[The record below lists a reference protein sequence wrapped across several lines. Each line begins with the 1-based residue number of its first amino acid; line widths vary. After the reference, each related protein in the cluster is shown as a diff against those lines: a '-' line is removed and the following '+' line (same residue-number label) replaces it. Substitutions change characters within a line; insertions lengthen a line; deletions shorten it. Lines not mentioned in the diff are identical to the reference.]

1 MMASG
6 ASPTSLGR
14 RRGSA
19 ASFLRQSVCTFAL
32 GAILAA
38 GAAAQ
43 VPAPSGQVI
52 RVGPN
57 RALSTI
63 AAAARVAMDGDTVE
77 VDAGEYIGD
86 VAVWAKNNLTL
97 KAVGGRVKLVANQMA
112 AEQKGIWVVRGEKIM
127 VQGFDFT
134 GATVPSRNGAGI
146 RFEKGSLL
154 VRDCTFIANENG
166 ILTGNQND
174 ARLEIENS
182 EFGQNG
188 FGDGQ
193 SHNVYVGEIAYLS
206 VSGSYFHHAK
216 VGHLLKTRAAVNDIR
231 YNRLTDE
238 ADGQASYE
246 LEFAA
251 GGVAYVVGNIIQ
263 QSPQTNNPHLVS
275 YGAEGYKWPTNELYL
290 INNTMIDDRAGSGVF
305 LRVRPGAGT
314 VRVENNLMVGA
325 GSFDLAAAGGT
336 GENFRGDEKSFVTRA
351 AGDFRLRRGSPL
363 IGRAAPVAPAR
374 DVVLSPDREYLH
386 PARTVR
392 ISGGNPKNP
401 GAFQTLGK

>member
-1 MMASG
+1 V
-6 ASPTSLGR
+6 L
-14 RRGSA
+14 
-19 ASFLRQSVCTFAL
+19 
-32 GAILAA
+32 
-38 GAAAQ
+38 
-43 VPAPSGQVI
+43 
-52 RVGPN
+52 RVGPS

-112 AEQKGIWVVRGEKIM
+112 AEQKGIWVVRGEKIV

-290 INNTMIDDRAGSGVF
+290 INNTLIDDRAGSGVF

-336 GENFRGDEKSFVTRA
+336 GENFRGDEKSFV
-351 AGDFRLRRGSPL
+351 GDFR
-363 IGRAAPVAPAR
+363 APAR
-374 DVVLSPDREYLH
+374 QATSACAVAHR
-386 PARTVR
+386 
-392 ISGGNPKNP
+392 
-401 GAFQTLGK
+401 